1 MTDTAGSR
9 PVSTQ
14 VCIVGA
20 GPAGLTLALEL
31 ARRSVSVTVVEQS
44 AHFDRSFRGESISPD
59 SVWLLERLG
68 ILDKVRDSTLET
80 RRMEILD
87 GGRPV
92 LKAEF
97 AAFDQPCPFPMEL
110 PQPPLLTALADE
122 AAALPGFTLL
132 RRTTAVELL
141 RDGTAVTGV
150 RVRGP
155 EGESEVHAALT
166 VAADGR
172 FSKVREMAGL
182 PYEKIPLERDFVWFK
197 VPQPEAWDPHTYRV
211 RIQGDRHGLFIPT
224 VPDLV
229 RVGFNIPKGGL
240 REMRR
245 QGIESLY
252 ARVDELAPEVSAG
265 VRESVT
271 SWSDTS
277 MLDIFTTVVPHWS
290 QPGLVLVGDAAHTL
304 TPVLGQGVNHAIA
317 DAVVL
322 APLVAEALAG
332 DGGPG
337 ALHAACRRFQ
347 HVREG
352 HVARSR
358 GLQMR
363 QERAFALSDPVPVA
377 LRRLAYRLVSSNS
390 LLKRRIVAGIYY
402 PLQDAHRS
410 GRAVLP
416 VAPHRTGSV
425 S

>member
-1 MTDTAGSR
+1 MTDTAGPGS
-9 PVSTQ
+9 VSTQ

-31 ARRSVSVTVVEQS
+31 ARRSVAVTVVEQS
-44 AHFDRSFRGESISPD
+44 AHFNRSFRGESISPD

-80 RRMEILD
+80 HRMEIRD
-87 GGRPV
+87 GGRLV
-92 LKAEF
+92 LNAEF
-97 AAFDQPCPFPMEL
+97 SAFDQPCPFPMEL
-110 PQPPLLTALADE
+110 PQPPLLAALAEE

-132 RRTTAVELL
+132 RRSTAVELL
-141 RDGTAVTGV
+141 REGETVTGV

-155 EGESEVHAALT
+155 EGETEVRAALT

-172 FSKVREMAGL
+172 FSKIREMAGL

-197 VPQPEAWDPHTYRV
+197 VPQPEVWDPHTYRV
-211 RIQGDRHGLFIPT
+211 RINGDRHGLFIPT

-240 REMRR
+240 REMRK
-245 QGIESLY
+245 QGIDSLY
-252 ARVDELAPEVSAG
+252 ARVDELAPEVSEG
-265 VRESVT
+265 VRTSVT

-277 MLDIFTTVVPHWS
+277 MLDIFTTVVPRWS
-290 QPGLVLVGDAAHTL
+290 LPGLVLVGDAAHTL

-322 APLVAEALAG
+322 APLAAKALAG
-332 DGGPG
+332 GGPDS
-337 ALHAACRRFQ
+337 LLVACRRFQ
-347 HVREG
+347 QAREE

-363 QERAFALSDPVPVA
+363 QERAFALGDPAKVA
-377 LRRLAYRLVSSNS
+377 LRRLAYRLVSSNGF
-390 LLKRRIVAGIYY
+390 LKRKIVAGIYY
-402 PLQDAHRS
+402 PLQEAHRS

-416 VAPHRTGSV
+416 VAPRPTS
-425 S
+425 SLS

>member
-1 MTDTAGSR
+1 M
-9 PVSTQ
+9 STQ

-31 ARRSVSVTVVEQS
+31 ARRSVAVTVVEQS
-44 AHFDRSFRGESISPD
+44 AHFNRSFRGESISPD

-80 RRMEILD
+80 HRMEIRD
-87 GGRPV
+87 GGRLV
-92 LKAEF
+92 LNAEF
-97 AAFDQPCPFPMEL
+97 SAFDQPCPFPMEL
-110 PQPPLLTALADE
+110 PQPPLLAALAEE

-132 RRTTAVELL
+132 RRSTAVELL
-141 RDGTAVTGV
+141 REGETVTGV

-155 EGESEVHAALT
+155 EGETEVRAALT

-197 VPQPEAWDPHTYRV
+197 VPQPEVWDPHTYRV
-211 RIQGDRHGLFIPT
+211 RINGDRHGLFIPT

-240 REMRR
+240 REMRK
-245 QGIESLY
+245 QGIDSLY
-252 ARVDELAPEVSAG
+252 ARVDELAPEVSEG
-265 VRESVT
+265 VRTSVT

-277 MLDIFTTVVPHWS
+277 MLDIFTTVVPRWS
-290 QPGLVLVGDAAHTL
+290 LPGLVLVGDAAHTL

-322 APLVAEALAG
+322 APLAAKALAG
-332 DGGPG
+332 GGPDS
-337 ALHAACRRFQ
+337 LLVACRRFQ
-347 HVREG
+347 QAREE

-363 QERAFALSDPVPVA
+363 QERAFALGDPAKVA
-377 LRRLAYRLVSSNS
+377 LRRLAYRLVSSNGF
-390 LLKRRIVAGIYY
+390 LKRKIVAGIYY
-402 PLQDAHRS
+402 PLQEAHRS

-416 VAPHRTGSV
+416 VAPRPTS
-425 S
+425 SLS